1 MCLFMSMLYDKI
13 KSEFDTNNNNGL
25 LLDVTWE
32 HYKKNKRAREGKGT
46 LLNLLNHDF
55 DLFLTFSK

>member
-13 KSEFDTNNNNGL
+13 KSEFDTNNNGL

-32 HYKKNKRAREGKGT
+32 HIRKIKEGGEGDIIK
-46 LLNLLNHDF
+46 
-55 DLFLTFSK
+55 SP